1 MKRQRSDLSR
11 RIRRIRRKFFLMVT
25 VPTAVVTLGLAVMD
39 AYQQAIKQKSG
50 V

>member
-11 RIRRIRRKFFLMVT
+11 RIRRKFFLLVT
-25 VPTAVVTLGLAVMD
+25 VPTAVVALGLAVMD
-39 AYQQAIKQKSG
+39 AYQQAIKQKNG

>member
-11 RIRRIRRKFFLMVT
+11 RIRRIFFLLVT

>member
-1 MKRQRSDLSR
+1 MCSADL
-11 RIRRIRRKFFLMVT
+11 IRRIRRKFFLLVT

>member
-11 RIRRIRRKFFLMVT
+11 RIRRKYCRLVT

>member
-11 RIRRIRRKFFLMVT
+11 RIRRIRRKFFLLVT
-25 VPTAVVTLGLAVMD
+25 VPTAVVALGLAVMD
-39 AYQQAIKQKSG
+39 AYQQIGRAH

>member
-11 RIRRIRRKFFLMVT
+11 RIRRIRRKFFLLVT
-25 VPTAVVTLGLAVMD
+25 VPTAVVALGLAVMD
-39 AYQQAIKQKSG
+39 AYQQAIKQKSS

>member
-11 RIRRIRRKFFLMVT
+11 RIRRIRRKFLLLVT
-25 VPTAVVTLGLAVMD
+25 VPPAVVALGLAVMD
-39 AYQQAIKQKSG
+39 AYQQAIKQKNG

>member
-11 RIRRIRRKFFLMVT
+11 RIRRNFFLLVT

-39 AYQQAIKQKSG
+39 AYQQAIKQKNG

>member
-1 MKRQRSDLSR
+1 MNRVQSDLSR
-11 RIRRIRRKFFLMVT
+11 RIRRKFFLLVT

-39 AYQQAIKQKSG
+39 AYQQAVKRKNG